1 MDDERKM
8 TISLPFSMG
17 DMKGW
22 QATPSSFN
30 RHLLQEG
37 VNLII
42 QALGC
47 DDDPNFDDT
56 PRRVADVYQEM
67 FCPPTTGWPVFDESY
82 TDEVIMRGHTFWT
95 MCPHHLLPVKL
106 TASVGYIPAGKVIGA
121 SKLVRMIHEVNTKP
135 LTQEKLTSLI
145 QSKIR
150 ELTSETSRGE
160 AVMLTG
166 NHGCFEIRGA
176 KTTASMVTTKFGGA
190 FDTPEMR
197 ERFFQLV
204 RGAV

>member
-1 MDDERKM
+1 MIR
-8 TISLPFSMG
+8 SMPACDG
-17 DMKGW
+17 D
-22 QATPSSFN
+22 Q
-30 RHLLQEG
+30 
-37 VNLII
+37 
-42 QALGC
+42 
-47 DDDPNFDDT
+47 NFEDT

-67 FCPPTTGWPVFDESY
+67 FCPPETGWPVFHESY

-106 TASVGYIPAGKVIGA
+106 TASVGYIPAGSVIGA

-135 LTQEKLTSLI
+135 LTQEKLTALI
-145 QSKIR
+145 QAKIR
-150 ELTSETSRGE
+150 ELTGETSRGE
-160 AVMLTG
+160 AVMLVG

-176 KTTASMVTTKFGGA
+176 KSTASMVTTKFGGA

-204 RGAV
+204 RGVA